1 MEFDSFHRTFEW
13 PHDKGMVQMIRE
25 TLNMKKTF
33 SQYLIDEISK
43 LMPFSFNEDEFLAAV
58 VERIEALTQNEMV
71 MYISEYLETR

>member
-25 TLNMKKTF
+25 TLNMKQTF
-33 SQYLIDEISK
+33 NQYLIGEIAR
-43 LMPFSFNEDEFLAAV
+43 LVPISFNEDVFQAAV
-58 VERIEALTQNEMV
+58 QERIEALTQNEMV